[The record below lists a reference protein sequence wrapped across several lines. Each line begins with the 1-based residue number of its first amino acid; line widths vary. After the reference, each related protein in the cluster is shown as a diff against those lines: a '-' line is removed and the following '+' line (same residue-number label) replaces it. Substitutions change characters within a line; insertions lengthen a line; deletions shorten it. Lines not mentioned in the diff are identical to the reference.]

1 MLPREISFN
10 KELFLHWIEF
20 FWRLDRAVEY
30 LQPMVARDRHVQF
43 EEDGS

>member
-20 FWRLDRAVEY
+20 CRLDRAVEY
-30 LQPMVARDRHVQF
+30 LQPMVARDRHVQS